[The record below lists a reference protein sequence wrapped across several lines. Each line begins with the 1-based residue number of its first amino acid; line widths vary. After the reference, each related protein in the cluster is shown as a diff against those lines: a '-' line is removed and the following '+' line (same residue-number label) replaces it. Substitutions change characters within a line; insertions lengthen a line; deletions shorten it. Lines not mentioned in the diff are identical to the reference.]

1 MKKAM
6 KQSKLIAI
14 MNGVSISALI
24 LMALLLLVYAN
35 VDKELSKNNEDRFN
49 LTYNANRFMN
59 GSAYLTNEV
68 RAYAATGEQEHY
80 DNYWN
85 EINTL
90 KNRDQGVAAMQEIGI
105 TPEEQGMIDEMS
117 ALSNKL
123 VPLEEDAMNNV
134 QENRLQKALDYVY
147 GSEYSSSIAQIN
159 SIKEQFLSALD
170 TRTMEEIQTLNL
182 RLMIVRILIYLA
194 MALVA
199 VMQIIVMLVTRRNI
213 LHPIIAVRD
222 QMGEISLGNL
232 SAEFPLEADTSEIGM
247 LVASIHETKKELKN
261 YIHDIDSKLAQMAQ
275 GKMNLTIDT
284 DYRGEFLPIQNALR
298 QILDSLNLALSR
310 INHTASQVSDESEQ
324 MASDAQILSA
334 GAAEQASAIQELS
347 ANIQSLSGQVTSTS
361 QDADKA
367 RQASMDSAAQLT
379 ACSKKM
385 EQLTSAMGDISE
397 ASQKINGI
405 IKTIEDIS
413 FQTNILAINASV
425 EAARAGTYG
434 RGFAVVADEVQS
446 LANKSS
452 VAAKDITKLIENS
465 LELVQ
470 HGTTLSGDT
479 TEALAIGVAGS
490 KSTADLIQ
498 KIADSAQQQALSLEQ
513 LTGGVVAGS
522 GFAVLP
528 GGVVL
533 GWDNLSPQQVGH
545 ELTAV
550 ADAQNGYSPGEN
562 RLVHGG
568 GALPIDRPGSAGE
581 DNAYGVEGFQLLQ
594 RRVPG
599 LHLAVYPALPHPP
612 GNELVVLAAEVDDK
626 DFFHNV
632 SPSDCL

>member
-1 MKKAM
+1 
-6 KQSKLIAI
+6 

-247 LVASIHETKKELKN
+247 LVASMRPRKN
-261 YIHDIDSKLAQMAQ
+261 
-275 GKMNLTIDT
+275 
-284 DYRGEFLPIQNALR
+284 
-298 QILDSLNLALSR
+298 
-310 INHTASQVSDESEQ
+310 
-324 MASDAQILSA
+324 
-334 GAAEQASAIQELS
+334 
-347 ANIQSLSGQVTSTS
+347 
-361 QDADKA
+361 
-367 RQASMDSAAQLT
+367 
-379 ACSKKM
+379 
-385 EQLTSAMGDISE
+385 
-397 ASQKINGI
+397 
-405 IKTIEDIS
+405 
-413 FQTNILAINASV
+413 
-425 EAARAGTYG
+425 
-434 RGFAVVADEVQS
+434 
-446 LANKSS
+446 
-452 VAAKDITKLIENS
+452 
-465 LELVQ
+465 
-470 HGTTLSGDT
+470 
-479 TEALAIGVAGS
+479 
-490 KSTADLIQ
+490 
-498 KIADSAQQQALSLEQ
+498 
-513 LTGGVVAGS
+513 
-522 GFAVLP
+522 
-528 GGVVL
+528 
-533 GWDNLSPQQVGH
+533 
-545 ELTAV
+545 
-550 ADAQNGYSPGEN
+550 
-562 RLVHGG
+562 
-568 GALPIDRPGSAGE
+568 
-581 DNAYGVEGFQLLQ
+581 
-594 RRVPG
+594 
-599 LHLAVYPALPHPP
+599 
-612 GNELVVLAAEVDDK
+612 
-626 DFFHNV
+626 
-632 SPSDCL
+632 

>member
-1 MKKAM
+1 
-6 KQSKLIAI
+6 
-14 MNGVSISALI
+14 
-24 LMALLLLVYAN
+24 
-35 VDKELSKNNEDRFN
+35 
-49 LTYNANRFMN
+49 
-59 GSAYLTNEV
+59 
-68 RAYAATGEQEHY
+68 
-80 DNYWN
+80 
-85 EINTL
+85 
-90 KNRDQGVAAMQEIGI
+90 
-105 TPEEQGMIDEMS
+105 
-117 ALSNKL
+117 
-123 VPLEEDAMNNV
+123 
-134 QENRLQKALDYVY
+134 
-147 GSEYSSSIAQIN
+147 
-159 SIKEQFLSALD
+159 
-170 TRTMEEIQTLNL
+170 
-182 RLMIVRILIYLA
+182 
-194 MALVA
+194 
-199 VMQIIVMLVTRRNI
+199 
-213 LHPIIAVRD
+213 
-222 QMGEISLGNL
+222 
-232 SAEFPLEADTSEIGM
+232 
-247 LVASIHETKKELKN
+247 
-261 YIHDIDSKLAQMAQ
+261 
-275 GKMNLTIDT
+275 
-284 DYRGEFLPIQNALR
+284 
-298 QILDSLNLALSR
+298 
-310 INHTASQVSDESEQ
+310 

-513 LTGGVVAGS
+513 LTGGVVVGS
-522 GFAVLP
+522 GVSVLP

-533 GWDNLSPQQVGH
+533 GRDDLSPQQAGH

-550 ADAQNGYSPGEN
+550 ADAQNGHSPGEN
-562 RLVHGG
+562 
-568 GALPIDRPGSAGE
+568 
-581 DNAYGVEGFQLLQ
+581 
-594 RRVPG
+594 
-599 LHLAVYPALPHPP
+599 
-612 GNELVVLAAEVDDK
+612 
-626 DFFHNV
+626 
-632 SPSDCL
+632 

>member
-1 MKKAM
+1 
-6 KQSKLIAI
+6 

-222 QMGEISLGNL
+222 QMGEISMGNL

-385 EQLTSAMGDISE
+385 EQLTSAMSDISE

-513 LTGGVVAGS
+513 LTGGVEQIS
-522 GFAVLP
+522 D
-528 GGVVL
+528 VVQT
-533 GWDNLSPQQVGH
+533 NTATAEKSAASAS
-545 ELTAV
+545 ELHKQA
-550 ADAQNGYSPGEN
+550 E
-562 RLVHGG
+562 
-568 GALPIDRPGSAGE
+568 
-581 DNAYGVEGFQLLQ
+581 
-594 RRVPG
+594 
-599 LHLAVYPALPHPP
+599 
-612 GNELVVLAAEVDDK
+612 ELKQSVQKFKLR
-626 DFFHNV
+626 
-632 SPSDCL
+632 

>member
-1 MKKAM
+1 
-6 KQSKLIAI
+6 

-170 TRTMEEIQTLNL
+170 TRTMEEIQTLNF

-385 EQLTSAMGDISE
+385 EQLTSAMSDISE

-513 LTGGVVAGS
+513 LTGGVEQIS
-522 GFAVLP
+522 D
-528 GGVVL
+528 VVQT
-533 GWDNLSPQQVGH
+533 NTATAEKSAASAS
-545 ELTAV
+545 ELHKQA
-550 ADAQNGYSPGEN
+550 E
-562 RLVHGG
+562 
-568 GALPIDRPGSAGE
+568 
-581 DNAYGVEGFQLLQ
+581 
-594 RRVPG
+594 
-599 LHLAVYPALPHPP
+599 
-612 GNELVVLAAEVDDK
+612 ELKQSVQKFKLR
-626 DFFHNV
+626 
-632 SPSDCL
+632 

>member
-425 EAARAGTYG
+425 EAARAGTY
-434 RGFAVVADEVQS
+434 A
-446 LANKSS
+446 
-452 VAAKDITKLIENS
+452 
-465 LELVQ
+465 
-470 HGTTLSGDT
+470 
-479 TEALAIGVAGS
+479 
-490 KSTADLIQ
+490 
-498 KIADSAQQQALSLEQ
+498 
-513 LTGGVVAGS
+513 
-522 GFAVLP
+522 
-528 GGVVL
+528 
-533 GWDNLSPQQVGH
+533 
-545 ELTAV
+545 
-550 ADAQNGYSPGEN
+550 
-562 RLVHGG
+562 
-568 GALPIDRPGSAGE
+568 
-581 DNAYGVEGFQLLQ
+581 
-594 RRVPG
+594 
-599 LHLAVYPALPHPP
+599 
-612 GNELVVLAAEVDDK
+612 
-626 DFFHNV
+626 
-632 SPSDCL
+632 

>member
-232 SAEFPLEADTSEIGM
+232 SAEFLLEADTSEIGM

-385 EQLTSAMGDISE
+385 EQLTSAMSDISE

-513 LTGGVVAGS
+513 LTGGVEQIS
-522 GFAVLP
+522 D
-528 GGVVL
+528 VVQT
-533 GWDNLSPQQVGH
+533 NTATAEKSAASAS
-545 ELTAV
+545 ELHKQA
-550 ADAQNGYSPGEN
+550 E
-562 RLVHGG
+562 
-568 GALPIDRPGSAGE
+568 
-581 DNAYGVEGFQLLQ
+581 
-594 RRVPG
+594 
-599 LHLAVYPALPHPP
+599 
-612 GNELVVLAAEVDDK
+612 ELKQSVQKFKLR
-626 DFFHNV
+626 
-632 SPSDCL
+632 